1 VDGLDVFLLLFGF
14 GFPALT
20 MFSISR
26 LSGWPRLAA
35 RYPATGPRPKPLT
48 VFGYGTMR
56 GWIGYNGGLVLAAD
70 ENGLHLGTWP
80 VLMGW
85 CHRPVFIPWSQ
96 IADLR
101 ARRRWWRVY
110 YRLDLKGAPDVDLAL
125 SAGDVGLLR
134 PWLEKAGITV
144 VEL

>member
-1 VDGLDVFLLLFGF
+1 MDGVEKLLLLFSA
-14 GFPALT
+14 GFPVLV
-20 MFSISR
+20 MFAVSR

-35 RYPATGPRPKPLT
+35 RYPGTGARPKALT

-56 GWIGYNGGLVLAAD
+56 KIVGYNGGLILAAD
-70 ENGLHLGTWP
+70 DAGLHLSTWP
-80 VLMGW
+80 ILMSW

-134 PWLEKAGITV
+134 PWLEKAGIPV